1 MIDFIRFDLT
11 DKNEITEQYLTEDN
25 LPVHTLSHISKVNI
39 LIGKNN
45 SGKSRFMRNIVKNSY
60 TFYNIQESDN
70 LKPLVIDFVHDYK
83 YVDIPEIKENL
94 KPLLEYE
101 NLTNIEIIDYI
112 MKMYFSLKK
121 ATSSHLSIT
130 KCCNSLKKIITS
142 IKTEDYD
149 KKIYIPI
156 LRGIEKFTN
165 TVDKFRYNDTSF
177 RLNEG
182 ERNSLNTYINQVDN
196 VYANKVKKN
205 YFPSSNFTEEIHTGE
220 KMYDEIQ
227 KMLLGKEENRNIIK
241 SYESFLSKH
250 FFENKPIS
258 LIPNILAKYLY
269 INIDG
274 EEYEL
279 HNLGEGIK
287 QLIVITYKMFI
298 HKNEKIVFFIE
309 EPELNLHP
317 GLQRKLIELMLSDEF
332 INQQYFITTHSNHL
346 VDLSLDYSNM
356 TIYRFEK
363 EKNKL
368 IKVTRCSNADNKV
381 LQLIGAKPSSIFNS
395 NCTIWVE
402 GITDRLYIRKFL
414 ELYQDKLLKENSLS
428 KKYREDID
436 YSFVEYSGGNITHW
450 NFINDIEE
458 VIQINAKFLS
468 QNILV
473 IADNDFPKEGSSKYQ
488 RLKKLNDTLQKH
500 FYKLPV
506 REIENLLTRD
516 CLLQIVKIRENDEN
530 TYFKPDINCQTK
542 KFIEGHI
549 GNILDNSIQVSPNK
563 EKHKYTYS
571 NTNSLYNKL
580 DFCKIAL
587 KCLNYYDD
595 LSEPAK
601 ELTDLVF
608 EFIKN
613 NNKY

>member
-1 MIDFIRFDLT
+1 MIDFIEFDLT
-11 DKNEITEQYLTEDN
+11 TKDDITKQYISEDGT
-25 LPVHTLSHISKVNI
+25 PIHFLSNISKVNV

-45 SGKSRFMRNIVKNSY
+45 SGKSRFMRNIVRNQYK
-60 TFYNIQESDN
+60 FYNTKETNN
-70 LKPLVIDFVHDYK
+70 LEDLIFSFIRVYK
-83 YVDIPEIKENL
+83 NTDIPEIQKHI
-94 KPLLEYE
+94 KPLLQYK
-101 NLTNIEIIDYI
+101 NLTNIEIVNIVI
-112 MKMYFSLKK
+112 EMYFSLQ
-121 ATSSHLSIT
+121 SIAHPNST
-130 KCCNSLKKIITS
+130 IIKCNNSLIEIVES
-142 IKTEDYD
+142 LKTENYNG
-149 KKIYIPI
+149 KIYIPI
-156 LRGIEKFTN
+156 LRGIEKFSN
-165 TVDKFRYNDTSF
+165 TVNQFNSKDTSF
-177 RLNEG
+177 KLNEG
-182 ERNSLNTYINQVDN
+182 ERRALSSYINQVDT
-196 VYANKVKKN
+196 VYENKVQKI
-205 YFPSSNFTEEIHTGE
+205 YFPFNNFFEEIHTGE

-227 KMLLGKEENRNIIK
+227 QMLLGKEENRNIIK
-241 SYESFLSKH
+241 SYELFLSKH

-258 LIPNILAKYLY
+258 LIPNILTKYLY

-298 HKNEKIVFFIE
+298 HKDEKVIFFIE

-317 GLQRKLIELMLSDEF
+317 GLQRKLIELMLSNEF

-346 VDLSLDYSNM
+346 IDLSLDYNNL

-363 EKNKL
+363 GKDKL
-368 IKVTRCSNADNKV
+368 IKITRCSNADNKV

-395 NCTIWVE
+395 NCTIWIE

-414 ELYQDKLLKENSLS
+414 ELYQDKLLKENNLL

-450 NFINDIEE
+450 NFISDIEE

-473 IADNDFPKEGSSKYQ
+473 IADNDFPKDGSAKYL
-488 RLKKLNDTLQKH
+488 RLKKLNDTLKEH

-516 CLLQIVKIRENDEN
+516 CLLNIVKIREKDEN
-530 TYFKPDINCQTK
+530 VYFKPDINCQTK

-549 GNILDNSIQVSPNK
+549 GNILNEAVQLSSNK
-563 EKHKYTYS
+563 EKLKYTYS
-571 NTNSLYNKL
+571 TTSSLYNKL

-587 KCLNYYDD
+587 TCLNNYDD
-595 LSEPAK
+595 LSENAK
-601 ELTDLVF
+601 ELTELIFD
-608 EFIKN
+608 FISNSN
-613 NNKY
+613 NN